1 MLLHRTSPMN
11 HTESLSDK
19 PLTAKQIEERD
30 TKAQMFAKEMSSQ
43 GAESELSFALKQ
55 KDLSTS
61 RLNDSFL
68 AKAQQTMMF
77 NRLGVNEEK
86 IKEIETQMRE
96 LVDRLESGAIEQKE
110 FEKQMSMLQSMLA
123 KEYRGGRDGEA
134 EEQLEHP

>member
-1 MLLHRTSPMN
+1 MLLHRTSAMN

-19 PLTAKQIEERD
+19 PATAKKTQERD
-30 TKAQMFAKEMSSQ
+30 TQTHMFAKEMSSQ
-43 GAESELSFALKQ
+43 VVESELSLALKQ

-86 IKEIETQMRE
+86 IKEIESQMRE

-123 KEYRGGRDGEA
+123 KEYRGGRDGET